1 MGYSIEL
8 KNRTIGETA
17 KMRHPQYVRTGSLWA
32 VTDPVTGKL
41 TPAEQTEADI
51 DITCNYSHYYY
62 EVADGDIRFAH
73 EEVSAYYADET
84 QGPAETEYGIRG
96 LYGSTSAEPI
106 PMLMD
111 VIVMAMNCLM
121 GKDVVWSGG
130 LKKRRAQC
138 SSLLI
143 VVR

>member
-8 KNRTIGETA
+8 KNRITGETA

-41 TPAEQTEADI
+41 APAEQTEADI

-73 EEVSAYYADET
+73 EEVSVYYADET

-96 LYGSTSAEPI
+96 LYGSTPAEPI

-111 VIVMAMNCLM
+111 MTVMATNCLM
-121 GKDVVWSGG
+121 GKDIVWSGG

-138 SSLLI
+138 SSFLI
-143 VVR
+143 VVQ

>member
-1 MGYSIEL
+1 
-8 KNRTIGETA
+8 
-17 KMRHPQYVRTGSLWA
+17 MRHPQYVRTGSLWS

-41 TPAEQTEADI
+41 APAEQTEADI

-73 EEVSAYYADET
+73 EEVSVYYADET

-96 LYGSTSAEPI
+96 LYGSTPAESI

-121 GKDVVWSGG
+121 RKDIVWSGG
-130 LKKRRAQC
+130 LKKEELNA
-138 SSLLI
+138 LLF
-143 VVR
+143 

>member
-1 MGYSIEL
+1 M
-8 KNRTIGETA
+8 
-17 KMRHPQYVRTGSLWA
+17 
-32 VTDPVTGKL
+32 TDPVTGKL
-41 TPAEQTEADI
+41 APAEQTEADI

-84 QGPAETEYGIRG
+84 QGPAETGYGIRG
-96 LYGSTSAEPI
+96 LYSSTPAEPI

-121 GKDVVWSGG
+121 GKDIVWSGG
-130 LKKRRAQC
+130 LKKRRAHC
-138 SSLLI
+138 SSFLI
-143 VVR
+143 VVQ

>member
-8 KNRTIGETA
+8 KNRITGETA
-17 KMRHPQYVRTGSLWA
+17 KMRPPRYIRTGNLQD

-41 TPAEQTEADI
+41 APAEQTEADI
-51 DITCNYSHYYY
+51 DITYNYSRYYY
-62 EVADGDIRFAH
+62 EATDGDIRFAH
-73 EEVSAYYADET
+73 EDVSAYYADET
-84 QGPAETEYGIRG
+84 QGPAETEYDIRG

-121 GKDVVWSGG
+121 GKDIVWSGG

-143 VVR
+143 VVQ

>member
-1 MGYSIEL
+1 
-8 KNRTIGETA
+8 
-17 KMRHPQYVRTGSLWA
+17 MRHPQYVRTGSLWS

-41 TPAEQTEADI
+41 APAEQTEADI

-73 EEVSAYYADET
+73 EEVSVYYADET
-84 QGPAETEYGIRG
+84 QGPAETEYCIRG
-96 LYGSTSAEPI
+96 LYGSTPAESI

-121 GKDVVWSGG
+121 RKDIVWSGG

-138 SSLLI
+138 SSFLI
-143 VVR
+143 VVQ

>member
-1 MGYSIEL
+1 
-8 KNRTIGETA
+8 
-17 KMRHPQYVRTGSLWA
+17 MRHLQYVRTGSLWS
-32 VTDPVTGKL
+32 VTDPVTEKL
-41 TPAEQTEADI
+41 APAEQTEADI

-62 EVADGDIRFAH
+62 EVEDGDIRFAH
-73 EEVSAYYADET
+73 EEVSVYYADET

-111 VIVMAMNCLM
+111 VIIMAMNCLM
-121 GKDVVWSGG
+121 GKDIVWSGG

-138 SSLLI
+138 SSFLI
-143 VVR
+143 VVQ

>member
-1 MGYSIEL
+1 M
-8 KNRTIGETA
+8 
-17 KMRHPQYVRTGSLWA
+17 
-32 VTDPVTGKL
+32 TDPVTGKL
-41 TPAEQTEADI
+41 APAEQTEAAI

-73 EEVSAYYADET
+73 KEVSVYYADET

-96 LYGSTSAEPI
+96 LYGSTPAEPI

-121 GKDVVWSGG
+121 GKDIVWSGG

-138 SSLLI
+138 SSFLI
-143 VVR
+143 VVQ

>member
-8 KNRTIGETA
+8 KHRITGETA
-17 KMRHPQYVRTGSLWA
+17 KMRHPQYVRTGNLWA

-41 TPAEQTEADI
+41 APAEQTEADI
-51 DITCNYSHYYY
+51 D
-62 EVADGDIRFAH
+62 
-73 EEVSAYYADET
+73 ADET

-121 GKDVVWSGG
+121 GKNVVWSGG
-130 LKKRRAQC
+130 LKKRGSQC
-138 SSLLI
+138 PSFLI
-143 VVR
+143 VVQ

>member
-8 KNRTIGETA
+8 KNRITGETA
-17 KMRHPQYVRTGSLWA
+17 KMRHPQYVRRGQSGQSA
-32 VTDPVTGKL
+32 TGKL
-41 TPAEQTEADI
+41 APAEQTEADI

-73 EEVSAYYADET
+73 EEVSVYYADET

-96 LYGSTSAEPI
+96 LYGSTPAEPI

-111 VIVMAMNCLM
+111 MTVMATNCLM
-121 GKDVVWSGG
+121 GKDIVWSGG

-138 SSLLI
+138 SSFLI
-143 VVR
+143 VVQ

>member
-1 MGYSIEL
+1 
-8 KNRTIGETA
+8 
-17 KMRHPQYVRTGSLWA
+17 MRHPQYVRTGNLWA
-32 VTDPVTGKL
+32 VTEPITGKL
-41 TPAEQTEADI
+41 APAEHTEADI
-51 DITCNYSHYYY
+51 DITYNYSRYYY
-62 EVADGDIRFAH
+62 EATDGDIRFAH
-73 EEVSAYYADET
+73 KDVSAYYANET
-84 QGPAETEYGIRG
+84 QGLAETEYGIRG
-96 LYGSTSAEPI
+96 LYGSTPAEPI

-143 VVR
+143 VVQ

>member
-1 MGYSIEL
+1 
-8 KNRTIGETA
+8 
-17 KMRHPQYVRTGSLWA
+17 MRHPQYVRTGSLWS

-41 TPAEQTEADI
+41 APAEQTEADI

-73 EEVSAYYADET
+73 EEVSVYYADET

-96 LYGSTSAEPI
+96 LYGSTPAESI

-121 GKDVVWSGG
+121 RKDIVWSGG
-130 LKKRRAQC
+130 LKKKKSSMLFFSDC
-138 SSLLI
+138 STI
-143 VVR
+143 I

>member
-143 VVR
+143 VVQ